1 MRHMNQ
7 NMETIDNNDEN
18 WVTYLFERLIYEAIS
33 HDAHFRVPE
42 SFIEDFSSKSIITEK
57 PSLENLSKV
66 DLDIVCQQLKPI
78 LQKFLLKIKED
89 YAREIG

>member
-1 MRHMNQ
+1 MNQ
-7 NMETIDNNDEN
+7 NLKIKDSNDEK
-18 WVTYLFERLIYEAIS
+18 WVAYLFERLIDEAIC

-66 DLDIVCQQLKPI
+66 DLDIVCQQLKPV
-78 LQKFLLKIKED
+78 LQKFLLKIREG

>member
-1 MRHMNQ
+1 MNQ
-7 NMETIDNNDEN
+7 NLNIKDYNDEN
-18 WVTYLFERLIYEAIS
+18 WVTYLFEKLIDEAIS

-66 DLDIVCQQLKPI
+66 DLDIVCQQLKP
-78 LQKFLLKIKED
+78 LLERFLLKIKED
-89 YAREIG
+89 YAK

>member
-1 MRHMNQ
+1 MNQ
-7 NMETIDNNDEN
+7 NLKIKDSNDEK
-18 WVTYLFERLIYEAIS
+18 WVAYLFERLIDEAIS

-66 DLDIVCQQLKPI
+66 DLDIVCQQLKPV
-78 LQKFLLKIKED
+78 LQKFLLKIREG

>member
-1 MRHMNQ
+1 MNQ
-7 NMETIDNNDEN
+7 NLNIKDCNDEN
-18 WVTYLFERLIYEAIS
+18 WVTYLFERLIDEAIS

-66 DLDIVCQQLKPI
+66 DLDIVCQQLKP
-78 LQKFLLKIKED
+78 LLERFLLKIKED
-89 YAREIG
+89 YAK

>member
-1 MRHMNQ
+1 MNQ
-7 NMETIDNNDEN
+7 NLKIKDSNDEK
-18 WVTYLFERLIYEAIS
+18 WVAYLFERLIDEAIC

-57 PSLENLSKV
+57 PTLEDLSKV

-78 LQKFLLKIKED
+78 LQKFLVKIQED
-89 YAREIG
+89 YAKK